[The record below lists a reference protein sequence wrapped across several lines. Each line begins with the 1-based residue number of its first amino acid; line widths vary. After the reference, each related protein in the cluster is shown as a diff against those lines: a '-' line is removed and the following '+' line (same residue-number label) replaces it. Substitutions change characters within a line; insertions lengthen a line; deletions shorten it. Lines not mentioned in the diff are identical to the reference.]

1 MDAHSKVLIK
11 MAVKFAS
18 AGSLKKGSYILIDD
32 EPCRVVS
39 VAISKPGKHGAA
51 KAKVEGIGIID
62 DKKRSVI
69 VPGGDEVQ
77 VPIIEKKNAQVLS
90 HTNDTANLMDSETFE
105 TFDLPI
111 PEELQGKV
119 QDGSIIVYW
128 DVMQYKVLKQVKSE

>member
-1 MDAHSKVLIK
+1 VLSPIELVK
-11 MAVKFAS
+11 MAVKFSS

-51 KAKVEGIGIID
+51 KAKVEGVGIID

-77 VPIIEKKNAQVLS
+77 VPIIAKRNAQVLS
-90 HTNDTANLMDSETFE
+90 QTNDTANLMDSETYE

-111 PEELQGKV
+111 PEELKGQV
-119 QDGSIIVYW
+119 QDGSVVVYW
-128 DVMQYKVLKQVKSE
+128 EVMQYKVLKQVKSE